1 MFFFCADRYNSRD
14 SFVALVLKKVDL
26 DAVYIV
32 DKYNIN
38 RFTRFGTNGCQLDED
53 KGEWDEMSP
62 H

>member
-1 MFFFCADRYNSRD
+1 MLSNITGSIY
-14 SFVALVLKKVDL
+14 
-26 DAVYIV
+26 YIV

-38 RFTRFGTNGCQLDED
+38 RLPLFTRFGTNGCQLDED